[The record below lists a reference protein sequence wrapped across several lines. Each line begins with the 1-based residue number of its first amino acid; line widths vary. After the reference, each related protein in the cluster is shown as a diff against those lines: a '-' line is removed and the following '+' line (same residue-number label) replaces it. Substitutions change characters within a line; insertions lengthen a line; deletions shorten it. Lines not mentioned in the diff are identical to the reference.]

1 MSEPAVKLV
10 GEEGVARL
18 TFDQPVSRANVLS
31 TALWTEMG
39 QTLDGLV
46 HRSDITGLILESAK
60 PGIFIAGAD
69 LKELAEADP
78 ANPAPTRVLV
88 ELGLRVLETLEA
100 MPFPT
105 VAVIDGAALGGG
117 LEGALAC
124 GFRVCGS
131 SPRVQPGCP

>member
-1 MSEPAVKLV
+1 
-10 GEEGVARL
+10 
-18 TFDQPVSRANVLS
+18 
-31 TALWTEMG
+31 
-39 QTLDGLV
+39 LV

-117 LEGALAC
+117 LEMSLAFDFPRC
-124 GFRVCGS
+124 RASPPLHLRAPEVQLGPAPGWGGS
-131 SPRVQPGCP
+131 P